1 MGKSGNRQVQFK
13 QFTVRDERCAMKVGT
28 DALIL
33 GAWCEVEEASSV
45 LDIGSG
51 SAIVAL
57 MLAQRAKDARV
68 VAGELE
74 QSAFGQGCENVEQSP
89 FSGRIQ
95 CVNQEIQEFSHDPRW
110 QNSFDVVVSNPPFF
124 HGKPKSPDPSRN
136 LARHDDTL
144 PLLELLDSA
153 MRCMRSS
160 GRFMLVWPAERREE
174 LFAAAKSRGLS
185 LVREMSIQGTPS
197 HESTRFL
204 TEWSSQCFDDSKREE
219 MSIEKGHRIEGQVN
233 LTDRYSELM
242 RPYVLAIESSGA

>member
-68 VAGELE
+68 VAVELE
-74 QSAFGQGCENVEQSP
+74 QS
-89 FSGRIQ
+89 
-95 CVNQEIQEFSHDPRW
+95 
-110 QNSFDVVVSNPPFF
+110 
-124 HGKPKSPDPSRN
+124 GKPKSPDPSRN

-160 GRFMLVWPAERREE
+160 GRFMLVWPTERREE

>member
-57 MLAQRAKDARV
+57 MLAQRAKDAQV
-68 VAGELE
+68 VAVELE

-89 FSGRIQ
+89 FFGRIQ
-95 CVNQEIQEFSHDPRW
+95 CVHQEIQEFSHDPHW
-110 QNSFDVVVSNPPFF
+110 QDSFDVVVSNPPFF

-136 LARHDDTL
+136 MARHDDTL
-144 PLLELLDSA
+144 PLYGAVRFRNA
-153 MRCMRSS
+153 MHASF
-160 GRFMLVWPAERREE
+160 GEIHAGLA
-174 LFAAAKSRGLS
+174 SRKEGG
-185 LVREMSIQGTPS
+185 VVCCCG
-197 HESTRFL
+197 ES
-204 TEWSSQCFDDSKREE
+204 ED
-219 MSIEKGHRIEGQVN
+219 
-233 LTDRYSELM
+233 
-242 RPYVLAIESSGA
+242 

>member
-68 VAGELE
+68 VAVELE

-89 FSGRIQ
+89 FFRPHPV
-95 CVNQEIQEFSHDPRW
+95 CAPRDPR
-110 QNSFDVVVSNPPFF
+110 
-124 HGKPKSPDPSRN
+124 
-136 LARHDDTL
+136 
-144 PLLELLDSA
+144 
-153 MRCMRSS
+153 
-160 GRFMLVWPAERREE
+160 
-174 LFAAAKSRGLS
+174 
-185 LVREMSIQGTPS
+185 I
-197 HESTRFL
+197 L
-204 TEWSSQCFDDSKREE
+204 T
-219 MSIEKGHRIEGQVN
+219 
-233 LTDRYSELM
+233 
-242 RPYVLAIESSGA
+242 